1 MEDEERKK
9 AEQNR
14 TEQHRTAQHRTKKGR
29 GLTADP
35 LARSEM
41 ASASLRVSCLTPFMS
56 FSSTSVTESDKS
68 DSR

>member
-1 MEDEERKK
+1 MRKKKQETLEEWKERKK
-9 AEQNR
+9 RNR
-14 TEQHRTAQHRTKKGR
+14 TKQER

-41 ASASLRVSCLTPFMS
+41 ASASLRVSCFTPFMS